1 MFPGELYSVVDAAKD
16 RTARAERKAE
26 EHHRFR
32 EIKSPEAKVLTAIVT
47 SVLGLFVR

>member
-1 MFPGELYSVVDAAKD
+1 MFPGELFSVVEAAKE

-32 EIKSPEAKVLTAIVT
+32 EIKTPEAKVLTAVIT
-47 SVLGLFVR
+47 SVLGLFLR